1 MQNIYI
7 IEKKDETE
15 RANEKI
21 LLDVLR
27 RIKRNKESLLSI
39 KKYII
44 DEGKIDLVFMEKEID
59 FFSFAGKNKRTKKTI
74 YFFIKHE
81 YLKQKEN
88 RWTRCE
94 KYKIDIKPDRDI
106 FVTLD
111 DLKDCEL
118 DMDNYKLLTIDEK
131 TNKKSVCKTRKDIAK
146 KTIIT
151 KLS

>member
-88 RWTRCE
+88 R
-94 KYKIDIKPDRDI
+94 
-106 FVTLD
+106 
-111 DLKDCEL
+111 
-118 DMDNYKLLTIDEK
+118 
-131 TNKKSVCKTRKDIAK
+131 
-146 KTIIT
+146 
-151 KLS
+151 